1 MKKATQQ
8 HTKLHNRDLVLST
21 VFSRPTVSRAEIARI
36 TGLTRTTVS
45 QIVAGLVEEGLV
57 QEVGV
62 GSSRGGKSPILLS
75 VVADSRHLIGL
86 DLAQDRFC
94 GALVNLRGEIRQTL
108 DLPVPSQDGDAALA
122 AVYELVDGLIAAATR
137 PLVGIGVGT
146 PGLVDA
152 RRGVVVNAVNLNW
165 RNLPLGELLTDRY
178 GLPAS
183 VLNDSQAAAIGE
195 HTFGDGHRPDESL
208 VVVNVRHG
216 IGAGIILNGQLFHGD
231 GGGAGEIGHVAV
243 SPEAG
248 VRCRCGNVGCLETL
262 ASTRALVERAR
273 AAYQARGGSHAARA
287 QAITFD
293 SLVREFEEGDELA
306 RRVVLEAGVFMGRA
320 VSSLVGTLNVHRIV
334 IAGEMARFGRPLLE
348 AIRETMA
355 RTTLPRLAGET
366 RVDFEHLG
374 HNEIILGAS
383 ALMLRDYS
391 LLFTRQRG
399 RREPLVE
406 RGPPA
411 RASSNGP
418 DA

>member
-8 HTKLHNRDLVLST
+8 HTKRHNRDLVLST
-21 VFSRPTVSRAEIARI
+21 VFSQATVSRAEIARI

-45 QIVAGLVEEGLV
+45 QIVAGLMDEGLV

-62 GSSRGGKSPILLS
+62 GSSRGGKSPILMS

-86 DLAQDRFC
+86 DLAQDRFS
-94 GALVNLRGEIRQTL
+94 GALVNLRGQIRQTL
-108 DLPVPSQDGDAALA
+108 DLPVPSGDGDAALG
-122 AVYELVDGLIAAATR
+122 AVYELLDGLIAAATR

-152 RRGVVVNAVNLNW
+152 RHGVVVNAVNLNW
-165 RNLPLGELLTDRY
+165 RNLPLGQLLTDRY

-195 HTFGDGHRPDESL
+195 HTFGDGYRPDESL
-208 VVVNVRHG
+208 VVVNVGHG

-243 SPEAG
+243 SSEAG
-248 VRCRCGNVGCLETL
+248 LRCRCGNVGCLETL

-273 AAYQARGGSHAARA
+273 AAYQARGGAHAARA
-287 QAITFD
+287 ETISFD
-293 SLVREFEEGDELA
+293 SLVRDFEEADPLA
-306 RRVVLEAGVFMGRA
+306 RQVVLEAGRFMGLA
-320 VSSLVGTLNVHRIV
+320 VSSLVGTLNVHRVV
-334 IAGEMARFGRPLLE
+334 IAGEMARFGRPLLD
-348 AIRETMA
+348 AIRETVA
-355 RTTLPRLAGET
+355 QTTLARLAGET
-366 RVDFEHLG
+366 RVEFEHLG

-383 ALMLRDYS
+383 ALILRDYS
-391 LLFTRQRG
+391 LLFRRQRG
-399 RREPLVE
+399 RNEPLVE

-411 RASSNGP
+411 GASSSSS
-418 DA
+418 

>member
-8 HTKLHNRDLVLST
+8 HTKRHNRDLVLNT
-21 VFSRPTVSRAEIARI
+21 VFGSPTVSRAEIARI

-45 QIVAGLVEEGLV
+45 QIVAGLMDEGLV

-108 DLPVPSQDGDAALA
+108 DLPVPSGDGDAALA
-122 AVYELVDGLIAAATR
+122 AVYELLDGLIAAATR

-152 RRGVVVNAVNLNW
+152 RHGVVVNAVNLNW
-165 RNLPLGELLTDRY
+165 RNLPLGQLLSERY

-195 HTFGDGHRPDESL
+195 HTFGDGYRADESL
-208 VVVNVRHG
+208 VVVNVGHG
-216 IGAGIILNGQLFHGD
+216 IGAGIILNGELFHGD

-243 SPEAG
+243 STEAG
-248 VRCRCGNVGCLETL
+248 LRCRCGNVGCLETL
-262 ASTRALVERAR
+262 ASTRALVARAR
-273 AAYQARGGSHAARA
+273 AAYQVRGGAHAARA
-287 QAITFD
+287 EALTLD
-293 SLVREFEEGDELA
+293 ALVRDFEQQDPLA
-306 RRVVLEAGVFMGRA
+306 RQVVFDAGRFMGQA

-334 IAGEMARFGRPLLE
+334 IAGEMARFGKPLLD
-348 AIRETMA
+348 AIRETTA
-355 RTTLPRLAGET
+355 QCTLARLAGET
-366 RVDFEHLG
+366 RVEFEHLG
-374 HNEIILGAS
+374 HHEIILGAS
-383 ALMLRDYS
+383 ALILRDYS
-391 LLFTRQRG
+391 LLFRRQRG
-399 RREPLVE
+399 RAEALVE
-406 RGPPA
+406 RGPPSG
-411 RASSNGP
+411 ASSSGS
-418 DA
+418 